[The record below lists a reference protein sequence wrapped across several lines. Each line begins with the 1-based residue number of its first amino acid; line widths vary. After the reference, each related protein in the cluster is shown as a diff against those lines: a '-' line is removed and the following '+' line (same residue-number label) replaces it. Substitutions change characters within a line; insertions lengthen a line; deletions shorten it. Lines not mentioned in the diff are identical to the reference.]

1 MSDGVAVVAQMLEA
15 DQLPTMVSMHHQLTR
30 DGRASASG
38 GGDVM
43 ETRME
48 EFEVN
53 LTRTRTRTPTRT

>member
-1 MSDGVAVVAQMLEA
+1 MAVVAQMLEA

-43 ETRME
+43 EMRME
-48 EFEVN
+48 EFEVK
-53 LTRTRTRTPTRT
+53 LTLTLTLTLT